1 MDYKKTLSGAM
12 HRRSLLEGEG
22 VRRPASFDRSEFR
35 GVELDDIHDAAAMAW
50 TARRV
55 ALGEA
60 TPLSAPNHS
69 QASVIRARTKESK
82 IPPPTIRPP
91 RSALDLNRKMS
102 PWAMAWNP

>member
-1 MDYKKTLSGAM
+1 M

-22 VRRPASFDRSEFR
+22 VRLPASFDRSEFR

-60 TPLSAPNHS
+60 ESLPTEPEVFSDGWPSA
-69 QASVIRARTKESK
+69 I
-82 IPPPTIRPP
+82 
-91 RSALDLNRKMS
+91 
-102 PWAMAWNP
+102 WW